1 MRKIQLRV
9 HHIYDFI
16 RALEDKNFREKS
28 YLAVGIGNGNGEM
41 CYTKEEARKLG
52 YLLNSVR
59 DSMIVEVVRGRD
71 DLCRICGL
79 SEEEKERPACMDLD
93 SLRRC
98 RELIGTAVE
107 GETASIRHLKTQYRL
122 FSKSFKVRKSRWRK
136 IYQAHRRYRRR
147 YSVRR

>member
-16 RALEDKNFREKS
+16 RALEDKKFREKS
-28 YLAVGIGNGNGEM
+28 YLAVRNGNGEM
-41 CYTKEEARKLG
+41 CYTEEEARKLG

-59 DSMIVEVVRGRD
+59 DSTIVEVVRGRD
-71 DLCRICGL
+71 DICRICGL
-79 SEEEKERPACMDLD
+79 DEEEKERPACRNLD

-98 RELIGTAVE
+98 KELIGVAVE
-107 GETASIRHLKTQYRL
+107 GETASIRHLKTQYKL
-122 FSKSFKVRKSRWRK
+122 FSKSFRVRKSRWRK

-147 YSVRR
+147 YSAIKL